1 MKKILHILVQPKL
14 AGSQKVSLEI
24 LRSLPKDKYDK
35 YVLFSDSE
43 NCGDKQECI
52 RRFEETGA
60 KVILSQHLRREI
72 CKEDIKAFKEI
83 YKIIKQERFDIVHTN
98 STKPGI
104 IGRIAATLAGV
115 PFVVHTVHGLAFYH
129 GLSKP
134 KWIFYWCCEMFASF
148 FCDRIVLVNNYYS
161 RYFKMFRN
169 KLTVIYNGIDFK
181 ELESN
186 G

>member
-1 MKKILHILVQPKL
+1 MKKILHIQVIPKL
-14 AGSQKVSLEI
+14 SGVQKVSLEI
-24 LRSLPKDKYDK
+24 LRKLPCDYYDK
-35 YVLFSDSE
+35 HILFGDIDD
-43 NCGDKQECI
+43 CGDKQECI
-52 RRFEETGA
+52 SRFEEAGVHVMFS
-60 KVILSQHLRREI
+60 KHLRREI
-72 CKEDIKAFKEI
+72 CVEDIKAFKEI
-83 YKIIKQERFDIVHTN
+83 YGIIKKERFDIVHTN

-104 IGRIAATLAGV
+104 IGRIAATLAGT
-115 PFVVHTVHGLAFYH
+115 PYVVHTVHGLAFYH